1 MEKESLIKRYLVFI
15 LGLYFLAMGIVLIV
29 HSALGTTPI
38 SSTNYVLSLNTPLT
52 LGTWTFITNML
63 MVLIQLWL
71 IRGMVL
77 IQLWLIR
84 GGYGTRKDV
93 VEILLQIPLSFV
105 FSAFIDL
112 NMWLTSELHTTGY
125 LMSIGVLLT
134 GCLVQSVGVVFEIKP
149 KVAMMSAEGTV
160 KYLSRRLHKEF
171 GNVKVGFDV
180 TLVLIAVLLSLGF
193 TRSIEGVREG
203 SVVAALIT
211 GYIVNFL
218 NHKIMTRKMLYRLMP
233 VRILHK

>member
-15 LGLYFLAMGIVLIV
+15 VGLYFLAMGIVLIV

-71 IRGMVL
+71 L
-77 IQLWLIR
+77 R

-93 VEILLQIPLSFV
+93 VEILLQIPLSFI

-112 NMWLTSELHTTGY
+112 NMWLTAGLHTTGY
-125 LMSIGVLLT
+125 LMSVSVLLM
-134 GCLVQSVGVVFEIKP
+134 GCVVQAVGVVLEIKP

-160 KYLSRRLHKEF
+160 KYISRRLHKEF

-180 TLVLIAVLLSLGF
+180 TLVLIAVFTSLAF
-193 TRSIEGVREG
+193 TRRIEGVREG
-203 SVVAALIT
+203 SVIAAFIT

-218 NHKIMTRKMLYRLMP
+218 NHKIMTRKMLSRLVP
-233 VRILHK
+233 IHVFNK

>member
-63 MVLIQLWL
+63 
-71 IRGMVL
+71 MVL

-218 NHKIMTRKMLYRLMP
+218 NHKIMTHKMLYRLMP

>member
-15 LGLYFLAMGIVLIV
+15 LGLYFLAMGIALIV

-63 MVLIQLWL
+63 
-71 IRGMVL
+71 MVL

-125 LMSIGVLLT
+125 LMSIGVLLM

>member
-1 MEKESLIKRYLVFI
+1 MIKRYLVFI
-15 LGLYFLAMGIVLIV
+15 VGLYFLAMGIVLIV

-71 IRGMVL
+71 L
-77 IQLWLIR
+77 R

-93 VEILLQIPLSFV
+93 VEILLQIPLSFI

-112 NMWLTSELHTTGY
+112 NMWLTAGLHTTGY
-125 LMSIGVLLT
+125 LMSVSVLLM
-134 GCLVQSVGVVFEIKP
+134 GCVVQSVGVVLEIKP

-160 KYLSRRLHKEF
+160 KYISRRLHKEF

-180 TLVLIAVLLSLGF
+180 TLVLIAVFTSLAF
-193 TRSIEGVREG
+193 TRRIEGVREG
-203 SVVAALIT
+203 SVIAAFIT

-218 NHKIMTRKMLYRLMP
+218 NHKIMTRKMLSRLVP
-233 VRILHK
+233 IHVFNK

>member
-1 MEKESLIKRYLVFI
+1 MPKE
-15 LGLYFLAMGIVLIV
+15 
-29 HSALGTTPI
+29 
-38 SSTNYVLSLNTPLT
+38 
-52 LGTWTFITNML
+52 
-63 MVLIQLWL
+63 QL
-71 IRGMVL
+71 
-77 IQLWLIR
+77 
-84 GGYGTRKDV
+84 
-93 VEILLQIPLSFV
+93 
-105 FSAFIDL
+105 
-112 NMWLTSELHTTGY
+112 
-125 LMSIGVLLT
+125 
-134 GCLVQSVGVVFEIKP
+134 
-149 KVAMMSAEGTV
+149 